1 MRRLV
6 AIAMTCAAMGI
17 GISSGAYAATFKWAS
32 QGDILTF
39 DPHAQNEAFNNTAN
53 SYVYEA
59 LVNLNKGKV
68 TPSLAES
75 WTSVP
80 EGFVF
85 KLRKGVKFH
94 EGETL
99 TAEDVAFS
107 INRALHPISQFKTFT
122 AGILGAE
129 ALPNGDVLIK
139 TINHSPVLLN
149 QLAYLRILNKAWAEK
164 HGATAPQNFVAK
176 EEAYAAKHAN
186 GTGPFKLQSREV
198 DIKTVFVENPDWWN
212 KANKVGNV
220 TEGIYTPIKSAAT
233 RMAALLSGEV
243 DFVPEPATQ
252 DIQRLKN
259 NSKVK
264 LQSGPEL
271 RVLMISL
278 DQMRDESPY
287 VFVDGKK
294 TDKNPFKDIRVRQ
307 ALYQAIDIKTLQ
319 RAVMRG
325 FSIPN
330 GTIVSSETNG
340 WSAKAA
346 DRLPY
351 DPQAAKKL
359 LAEAGYPNGFE
370 FTLDCPNNRYI
381 NDEAIGKAL
390 AGMWAKIGVK
400 VKVNAIP
407 RANYFPKV
415 LRYDSSVGMVGWG
428 ASTQDALFPL
438 QSLVETVD
446 VKKGNGLSN
455 IGRVS
460 DPELDAL
467 IEKIKEEENFDKR
480 NELIEQALLRVN
492 KNIYVL
498 PLHTQVINWALKKNI
513 DAPLRADDRL
523 ELDKVVVKYFSFL
536 AGNDFSGLST
546 PERMP
551 TDVLVCYKTS
561 APGNIGHA
569 YRDLDCFSV
578 VPICRRSRDPNAG
591 SGSHRG

>member
-1 MRRLV
+1 MLTPLLSNGLAR
-6 AIAMTCAAMGI
+6 
-17 GISSGAYAATFKWAS
+17 
-32 QGDILTF
+32 GDILTF

-59 LVNLNKGKV
+59 LLNLNKGKV
-68 TPSLAES
+68 QPCLAES

-94 EGETL
+94 EEEPL

-129 ALPNGDVLIK
+129 ALSNGDVLIR

-164 HGATAPQNFVAK
+164 HGAAAPQNFVAK

-212 KANKVGNV
+212 KANKVVNV

-243 DFVPEPATQ
+243 DFVPDPATQ

-259 NSKVK
+259 NPKVK

-325 FSIPN
+325 FSLPN
-330 GTIVSSETNG
+330 GSIISSETNG

-346 DRLPY
+346 ERLPY

-467 IEKIKEEENFDKR
+467 IEKSSKR
-480 NELIEQALLRVN
+480 
-492 KNIYVL
+492 
-498 PLHTQVINWALKKNI
+498 
-513 DAPLRADDRL
+513 
-523 ELDKVVVKYFSFL
+523 
-536 AGNDFSGLST
+536 
-546 PERMP
+546 
-551 TDVLVCYKTS
+551 KT
-561 APGNIGHA
+561 
-569 YRDLDCFSV
+569 LT
-578 VPICRRSRDPNAG
+578 NAMN
-591 SGSHRG
+591 